1 MSKKRI
7 LISSGGT
14 AGHVYPTLEVLRLLQ
29 RRRACDILFVGSARS
44 IEQRVIG
51 KEFDYISLPV
61 GKLRRYPSLLTI
73 RDGARVI
80 GGVYKAHS
88 IVRSFKPDIVFV
100 KGGYVSLP
108 ITLIARRR
116 KLPLVAHESD
126 VVIGLANRFAIK
138 AAQKV
143 CVGFPT
149 RYYPKE
155 YRKKLVYTGVPI
167 RKGFSQRL
175 KPADRQLF
183 SLHKSVPVLLITGA
197 TQGSQMLN
205 DICKAI
211 LPPLLGRMQIIHIT
225 GSAHEKDFQ
234 EIRTKLPRAL
244 ASYYHVYGFLEH
256 GMEAAVRCADCV
268 VSRAGSSIAE
278 FAAAGLPMIL
288 VPLPFTGGNHQL
300 KNAEVFTK
308 EGAAITIRQQQ
319 LTPQRLLD
327 TINALLDD
335 PHRMA
340 GLAHQAQLLAVPEA
354 TDNVVRV
361 IEDVLYS

>member
-1 MSKKRI
+1 MKKRI
-7 LISSGGT
+7 LVSSGGT
-14 AGHVYPTLEVLRLLQ
+14 AGHIYPTLEVLRLLK
-29 RRRACDILFVGSARS
+29 RRHSCDILFVGSAHS

-51 KEFDYISLPV
+51 KEFNFVSLPV
-61 GKLRRYPSLLTI
+61 GKLRRYPSLLTL

-80 GGVYKAHS
+80 GGVYKANS
-88 IVRSFKPDIVFV
+88 IIRAYKPDIVFV

-108 ITLIARRR
+108 VTLVASRR
-116 KLPLVAHESD
+116 KIPLVAHESD

-138 AAQKV
+138 AAHTV

-149 RYYPKE
+149 RYYPKQ

-167 RKGFSQRL
+167 RKGFGEKV
-175 KPADRQLF
+175 KPSDRKLF
-183 SLHKSVPVLLITGA
+183 SLHKGMPVILVTGA

-205 DICKAI
+205 DTFKAI
-211 LPPLLGRMQIIHIT
+211 LPSLLGRAQVIHLT
-225 GSAHEKDFQ
+225 GNAHEKSFQ
-234 EIRTKLPRAL
+234 ALKKSMPREI
-244 ASYYHVYGFLEH
+244 ASFYHVYGFLEN
-256 GMEAAVRCADCV
+256 GMEAAVRSADCV

-288 VPLPFTGGNHQL
+288 VPLPFTGGDHQL
-300 KNAEVFTK
+300 KNAEVYTK

-327 TINALLDD
+327 TLHTLLDD

-340 GLAHQAQLLAVPEA
+340 GLSRQAKALAMPDA
-354 TDNVVRV
+354 TDKVVRV

>member
-1 MSKKRI
+1 MKKRI

-14 AGHVYPTLEVLRLLQ
+14 AGHVYPTLEVARLLQ
-29 RRRACDILFVGSARS
+29 RRRSLDILFVGSADS
-44 IEQRVIG
+44 IEEKIIA
-51 KEFDYISLPV
+51 KEFDFVSIPV
-61 GKLRRYPSLLTI
+61 GKLRRYPSLLTV

-80 GGVYKAHS
+80 RGIYKAHS
-88 IVRSFKPDIVFV
+88 IVTSFKPDLVFV

-108 ITLIARRR
+108 ITFVARRTTI
-116 KLPLVAHESD
+116 PLVAHESD

-149 RYYPKE
+149 RYYPKT

-167 RKGFSQRL
+167 RKGFSERV

-183 SLHKSVPVLLITGA
+183 SLHKNMPVLCITGA

-205 DICKAI
+205 DTCRAI
-211 LPPLLGRMQIIHIT
+211 LPSLLGRMQVIHIT
-225 GSAHEKDFQ
+225 GKAHEKDFL
-234 EIRTKLPRAL
+234 EIRKKLPRAV
-244 ASYYHVYGFLEH
+244 APFYHVYGFLEQ
-256 GMEAAVRCADCV
+256 GMESAVRCSDCV

-288 VPLPFTGGNHQL
+288 VPLPFTGGDHQL

-327 TINALLDD
+327 TINTLLDD
-335 PHRMA
+335 PHRLA
-340 GLAHQAQLLAVPEA
+340 GLSLRAKALAKPDA